1 MLLPLH
7 YKVCYFTPW
16 LLLPY
21 SIFYALPVVVLHL
34 FHYSLL
40 MNLNMNML
48 ISILNNLIVHYMSG
62 TSGMLPSQFNYQPK
76 SITKRVHQAEKPVEL
91 LEEIIGYISLPYEI
105 ILDQF
110 AGSSNL
116 AVAALNMSRNAIV
129 IEGVENI

>member
-1 MLLPLH
+1 M
-7 YKVCYFTPW
+7 
-16 LLLPY
+16 
-21 SIFYALPVVVLHL
+21 
-34 FHYSLL
+34 
-40 MNLNMNML
+40 
-48 ISILNNLIVHYMSG
+48 
-62 TSGMLPSQFNYQPK
+62 
-76 SITKRVHQAEKPVEL
+76 

>member
-1 MLLPLH
+1 
-7 YKVCYFTPW
+7 
-16 LLLPY
+16 
-21 SIFYALPVVVLHL
+21 
-34 FHYSLL
+34 
-40 MNLNMNML
+40 MNML

-62 TSGMLPSQFNYQPK
+62 TSGMLPSQINYQPK

>member
-7 YKVCYFTPW
+7 YKVCYFPPW

>member
-1 MLLPLH
+1 
-7 YKVCYFTPW
+7 
-16 LLLPY
+16 
-21 SIFYALPVVVLHL
+21 
-34 FHYSLL
+34 
-40 MNLNMNML
+40 MNML

-76 SITKRVHQAEKPVEL
+76 SITKRVQQAEKPVEL